1 MDFGKENGAKLAA
14 KWDQKSMLTSKSR
27 FYKSTYKTNRIS
39 MIFEVP
45 GVEKSIKNRLK
56 IDPKTRSTWEGIFA
70 PIFLRFWWFLGAKL
84 GGKIE
89 PRSKKKCIE
98 NMMQNKSR
106 LERVLDRFWPDF
118 GRQNQTLGVPL
129 GYYGP
134 LIFALKISFVLDI
147 VFGRPKTLLAIPQT
161 LPRRVF

>member
-1 MDFGKENGAKLAA
+1 
-14 KWDQKSMLTSKSR
+14 
-27 FYKSTYKTNRIS
+27 

-45 GVEKSIKNRLK
+45 GVEKLIKNRLK

-98 NMMQNKSR
+98 NRMQNKSR
-106 LERVLDRFWPDF
+106 FEHVLERFWLHF
-118 GRQNQTLGVPL
+118 GPQNNFRGALLSSLELWGTLRTAH
-129 GYYGP
+129 
-134 LIFALKISFVLDI
+134 FRS
-147 VFGRPKTLLAIPQT
+147 
-161 LPRRVF
+161 